1 MPPNINYI
9 EKRITM
15 GLNDAFLLDDT
26 AETPAPQVKINA
38 LKNTLPGQDPE
49 MNDDVTLIGVNEQ
62 DVKEL
67 DEANQK
73 DVIALE
79 QAMIALADVIYAQ
92 QSLVSAKG
100 ISQSIA
106 LECQVALPGLVSDVR
121 PMGSFTKQVTQI
133 NYKAALEEAEEQK
146 STAVQK
152 VVAFIKS
159 IAERIMAFIKKL
171 FSGKTKEQVA
181 SEIKKDTETLKQNA
195 EVDPQ
200 ELLKK
205 TAAAHKAGVFDSEDK
220 KPDEQVKKVLDE
232 VVAAQAAQKP
242 EQKAPQPQ
250 AKKDEQVPTEVP
262 TDVQV
267 KKPKVPEVTEDL
279 AVKLMQTNV
288 KAFFDS
294 KQLSALVLIGHKSY
308 AADTKKFVQAV
319 SDLLKHNDL
328 REGAQEAIKQ
338 AETALA
344 DMRRAY
350 SGLSEDRETF
360 IEQLAKTVCDKEG
373 YFFKDSA
380 TTGNNFDVALLL
392 FAAAEATGKVAKL
405 VDGNPDLATVGSEFS
420 KVLSSVTGMLTALN
434 SSFERYAAFV
444 KKFKGSGSKPATESF
459 KASADDISLISSI
472 FDFNAAQEEIDQLIA
487 ANAALEGMDF
497 FVSTAST
504 PSISFKPVF
513 KSSFMK
519 AALEED
525 GSDKPVEGGEK
536 PQEEKKVDKS
546 KVKAIADWIKKI
558 VEKVVGFVKGTFT
571 KANDQKLLAN
581 IKKIE
586 EAKPE
591 QVDYKKLASVSG
603 VEIGTAVKT
612 VTEPEDK
619 KVIEQSFLKKLEEKL
634 TNEQL
639 SAYFIVG
646 SDKEIAGETFAYL
659 DYFLMANKEVEQA
672 LAAPDGADAK
682 ELMRRISYFSERF
695 RNTIKENKLNRKD
708 AIEELYENII
718 GRKKSMF
725 NKNVVKFVNASTGPT
740 EWICQQL
747 EKASSKV
754 GSGSMEGFDAVALQR
769 VITSVNNMLSDMS
782 RIRKIAQSMSTML
795 MTYLK
800 NGESSEVQA
809 STESLTEVVN
819 TNGPVST
826 TGLMLPCAMAQLYES
841 ELTNKQGSYA
851 AAGMQMPTPAGNA
864 EYYVSPPIAN
874 AVIANAGSNGLVTP
888 AEELTAR
895 INTLQEALARVSEGQ
910 EPSMEA
916 LELLT
921 ADMLPRQS
929 MKLMASIDNKKI
941 DKELFAEALNQSM
954 SSVNKDLAAF
964 TASGTF
970 SSGLARDLAKVTSKN
985 FIFSAKPREAT
996 LDDVAAVKRKLD
1008 AEAAGILAG
1017 VGSSKTFSSVLDTI
1031 AAFGVF
1037 VKADIFSSSAFW
1049 TSAGQYDKK
1058 RRTMINNY
1066 DTEFVENYDEAVEII
1081 LKGIL
1086 GQDKSFFKDH
1096 TYAYGKIIELLN
1108 QAGYFVEI
1116 KLKKYIQIAED
1127 KGYEKD
1133 LAYFNEVNR
1142 VYEIAIN
1149 DMIYAGRCI
1158 WFYTE
1163 TKKEVLG

>member
-26 AETPAPQVKINA
+26 AETPQPQVKINA

-133 NYKAALEEAEEQK
+133 NYTAALEEAEQQK
-146 STAVQK
+146 STVVQK

-181 SEIKKDTETLKQNA
+181 SQIKQDTETLKQNA
-195 EVDPQ
+195 EVNPQ

-205 TAAAHKAGVFDSEDK
+205 TVAAHKAGVFNSEDK

-232 VVAAQAAQKP
+232 VVAAQADAKP

-250 AKKDEQVPTEVP
+250 AKKDEQVPTDVP

-267 KKPKVPEVTEDL
+267 KKPKAPEVTEDL

-319 SDLLKHNDL
+319 SDLLKHSDL
-328 REGAQEAIKQ
+328 REGTQEAIKQ
-338 AETALA
+338 VETSLA
-344 DMRRAY
+344 GMRRAY

-380 TTGNNFDVALLL
+380 TTSNNFDVALLL

-472 FDFNAAQEEIDQLIA
+472 FDFNVAQEEIDQLIA

-504 PSISFKPVF
+504 PNISFKPVL
-513 KSSFMK
+513 KSSFLQ

-525 GSDKPVEGGEK
+525 STAQQEQKPATDDAPKKRNAIVEWIKKMVEHIANLFKKYFTKNNVAQLTNSAKTVESASPAAVNVLALAHAAKVELSEEEKENQQAAIHKVEQDFKKVLGDKFSDANLRLLFVIGSDKFGNHLHNLLENYKTVNKSLQSILSNPSGTAEMISRAK
-536 PQEEKKVDKS
+536 ATVDLFRS
-546 KVKAIADWIKKI
+546 KVMEPVSNRGALLDELFENIVVSKRTLFTNKSNTQAIIEA
-558 VEKVVGFVKGTFT
+558 VEKAESVT
-571 KANDQKLLAN
+571 KFLD
-581 IKKIE
+581 
-586 EAKPE
+586 EAK
-591 QVDYKKLASVSG
+591 KFVSTKDWEDT
-603 VEIGTAVKT
+603 VRVQKAVT
-612 VTEPEDK
+612 V
-619 KVIEQSFLKKLEEKL
+619 L
-634 TNEQL
+634 N
-639 SAYFIVG
+639 AYI
-646 SDKEIAGETFAYL
+646 S
-659 DYFLMANKEVEQA
+659 EVA
-672 LAAPDGADAK
+672 
-682 ELMRRISYFSERF
+682 RIS
-695 RNTIKENKLNRKD
+695 
-708 AIEELYENII
+708 
-718 GRKKSMF
+718 SMF
-725 NKNVVKFVNASTGPT
+725 NKYAS
-740 EWICQQL
+740 L
-747 EKASSKV
+747 LASFATSK
-754 GSGSMEGFDAVALQR
+754 EQAVAG
-769 VITSVNNMLSDMS
+769 
-782 RIRKIAQSMSTML
+782 KPA
-795 MTYLK
+795 
-800 NGESSEVQA
+800 
-809 STESLTEVVN
+809 TESIA
-819 TNGPVST
+819 PDSVSE
-826 TGLMLPCAMAQLYES
+826 TGLMLEKSMAQLYES
-841 ELTNKQGSYA
+841 PLMNEQGGYA

-874 AVIANAGSNGLVTP
+874 AVIGNAGSGSPVVVSP
-888 AEELTAR
+888 VAELTAR
-895 INTLQEALARVSEGQ
+895 IRTLQEALARVSEGQ

-929 MKLMASIDNKKI
+929 MKLMASIDNKNI
-941 DKELFAEALNQSM
+941 DKELFEEAVTKSTNL
-954 SSVNKDLAAF
+954 VNKDLAAF
-964 TASGTF
+964 TASKVF
-970 SSGLARDLAKVTSKN
+970 SNGLDRDLSKVTARN
-985 FIFSAKPREAT
+985 FIISSKPRDAT
-996 LDDVAAVKRKLD
+996 VDDIAAVKRKLT
-1008 AEAAGILAG
+1008 AEAAGVIAG
-1017 VGSSKTFSSVLDTI
+1017 VGNIKSFASAIETVN
-1031 AAFGVF
+1031 AFVSF
-1037 VKADIFSSSAFW
+1037 VNTDIFAGSAFW
-1049 TSAGQYDKK
+1049 SVVGQYDKK
-1058 RRTMINNY
+1058 RRTMLSNFDI
-1066 DTEFVENYDEAVEII
+1066 EFVESYDEAVEII

-1096 TYAYGKIIELLN
+1096 AIAYGKIIEQLDR
-1108 QAGYFVEI
+1108 AGYFIEM
-1116 KLKKYIQIAED
+1116 KLKRFIAIAQE
-1127 KGYEKD
+1127 KGYDKD
-1133 LAYFNEVNR
+1133 LAYFNEVDR
-1142 VYEIAIN
+1142 VYQIAIN
-1149 DMIYAGRCI
+1149 DMIYVGRCI